1 MIKDGTIWQSSDKKF
16 VVLHTID
23 LEGHTWVHY
32 REHDPKKATLEC
44 KEYSCYLESF
54 LVRFNPLPE

>member
-1 MIKDGTIWQSSDKKF
+1 MIKEGTIWQGNNKKF
-16 VVLHTID
+16 VVLHTIE

-32 REHDPKKATLEC
+32 REHDLKKATLEC